1 MTGIILAGGRSRR
14 FGRDKAALPWGDG
27 DLLGEIAAR
36 LATVCDEVLVA
47 MGDRQLALPAGVRG
61 VVDAYADSGPLAGI
75 HAGLRAARYPVA
87 FVTACDM
94 PFVEPAAVPF
104 LKDLMAGYDAAVP
117 RVAGRWA
124 PLFACYATSCLPA
137 MEKLLGSGVRR
148 VFDLYG
154 HIRCRAVPG
163 DAFRQFDP
171 ELRMFQDLNTPGD
184 YARARRERPERPG
197 VGKS

>member
-1 MTGIILAGGRSRR
+1 VTGIVLAGGRSRR

-27 DLLGEIAAR
+27 DLLGVIVSR

-47 MGDRQLALPAGVRG
+47 VGDRTLAMPPGARG
-61 VVDAYADSGPLAGI
+61 VVDAFVGAGPLAGI
-75 HAGLRAARYPVA
+75 HAGLRAARHPVA

-104 LKDLMAGYDAAVP
+104 LKELLVGYDAAVP

-137 MEKLLGSGVRR
+137 MEQLLSSGVRR

-163 DAFRQFDP
+163 EAFLQFDP

-184 YARARRERPERPG
+184 YARARRHRPERWQRG
-197 VGKS
+197 EA